1 MPDADE
7 DLRATSE
14 SIQDD
19 AGRLEALEEEKAGVA
34 TDDPRLSTLSRE
46 AERLAH
52 NIAAKATVERALTD
66 ELQGG

>member
-1 MPDADE
+1 VPDAEE

-14 SIQDD
+14 SIHDD
-19 AGRLEALEEEKAGVA
+19 AERLEALEEEKAGVA
-34 TDDPRLSTLSRE
+34 ADDPRLSALSRE

-52 NIAAKATVERALTD
+52 SIAAKTTVERALSD

>member
-19 AGRLEALEEEKAGVA
+19 AGRLEAIEEEKAGVE
-34 TDDPRLSTLSRE
+34 TDDPRLATLSRE

-52 NIAAKATVERALTD
+52 GIAAKATVERALAD
-66 ELQGG
+66 EIQGG